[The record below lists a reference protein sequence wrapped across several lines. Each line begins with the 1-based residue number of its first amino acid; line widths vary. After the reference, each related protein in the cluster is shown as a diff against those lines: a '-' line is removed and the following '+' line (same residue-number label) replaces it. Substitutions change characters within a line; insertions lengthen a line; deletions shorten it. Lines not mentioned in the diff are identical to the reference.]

1 MKKWFVGLAGLLMIL
16 SCGSKRLSP
25 EVLQHKLDSIKAV
38 EIKERLALQGIDL
51 TKSDNPLRQFYDSL
65 NLQPL
70 PLSYSEDYVR
80 FLPDFKD
87 IPAEIVSMLEFEGE
101 HPKAITLPESLGA
114 RLLVVASDEY
124 DNLYSIWLYSL
135 DDDYVPVDKLCLY
148 AIEDQ
153 DPEEYNEIGKEEFIQ
168 YFSITSDYQ
177 IHLIDFSKTKNK
189 TRLEEV
195 YDIDVSRKFV
205 LEKSELD

>member
-1 MKKWFVGLAGLLMIL
+1 M
-16 SCGSKRLSP
+16 
-25 EVLQHKLDSIKAV
+25 
-38 EIKERLALQGIDL
+38 
-51 TKSDNPLRQFYDSL
+51 
-65 NLQPL
+65 
-70 PLSYSEDYVR
+70 
-80 FLPDFKD
+80 
-87 IPAEIVSMLEFEGE
+87 EFDGE
-101 HPKAITLPESLGA
+101 HPKAITLPESVGT

-153 DPEEYNEIGKEEFIQ
+153 DPEEYEEIEKEEFIQ

-195 YDIDVSRKFV
+195 YYIDETRKFV
-205 LEKSELD
+205 LQKSELD